1 MKEQDKN
8 INQYKLKVLSDCK
21 IQVEY
26 KIPIFIDKNAQTI
39 IGTVKLKTKYRIDK
53 DERRHSGE
61 LPTYYLIPYKDRFMQ
76 ILSQKWGIK
85 RKNILLYRKSEV
97 ININGHQVS
106 GIYVGIFFDDESWI
120 RDWKLKNI
128 LEDAK

>member
-1 MKEQDKN
+1 MNTQDKN

-53 DERRHSGE
+53 DERRHSDE
-61 LPTYYLIPYKDRFMQ
+61 LPTYYLIPYKDIFMQ
-76 ILSQKWGIK
+76 ILSQKWVIK
-85 RKNILLYRKSEV
+85 RKNILLYRKSEI
-97 ININGHQVS
+97 INIDGYQIS
-106 GIYVGIFFDDESWI
+106 GIYVGILFDDQSWI
-120 RDWKLKNI
+120 RDWKLKNV
-128 LEDAK
+128 LENAK